1 MNAPLGLGSAT
12 SCEVLLVKLRR
23 IAMNKLLICAAL
35 AVPALPVAAAA
46 QPYGYGGGNNE
57 VRRELRE
64 CNRELRRADSRW
76 EYQRELRECRRE
88 VAQARREARRW
99 NGRGHYRNDGYRGQ
113 YRNDNY
119 RGYYGNRW

>member
-1 MNAPLGLGSAT
+1 M
-12 SCEVLLVKLRR
+12 K
-23 IAMNKLLICAAL
+23 KLLICAAL
-35 AVPALPVAAAA
+35 AVPVLPVAAAA
-46 QPYGYGGGNNE
+46 QPYGYGGRNDE

-99 NGRGHYRNDGYRGQ
+99 NGRGHYRNDSY
-113 YRNDNY
+113 N
-119 RGYYGNRW
+119 GYYGRNGSGYGYNGYGYSDRRW